1 MAALKQVIIKRVS
14 FTNEGVFG
22 MCEVNYFPIC
32 NTYELPWKQN
42 KTNISCVPPGDYI
55 AFRRI
60 SPKRGYAVF
69 ELKDV
74 PGRGNVQIH
83 IGNKAKHIRGC
94 ILLGERIQRS
104 GKDAA
109 VLMSKIAFNEFM
121 GLLKGVKVIQVKIL
135 NLGV

>member
-1 MAALKQVIIKRVS
+1 MRQVLIKRCS

-22 MCEVNYFPIC
+22 ICEVDFFPIC

-42 KTNISCVPPGDYI
+42 KRNISCIPAGIYT
-55 AFRRI
+55 AFRRK

-69 ELKDV
+69 ELRDV
-74 PGRGNVQIH
+74 PGRGNVQVH
-83 IGNKAKHIRGC
+83 IGNKARHIRGC
-94 ILLGERIQRS
+94 ILLGERIERA

-109 VLMSKIAFNEFM
+109 VLMSKVAFNEFM
-121 GLLKGVKVIQVKIL
+121 GLLKGEKEIKIHII